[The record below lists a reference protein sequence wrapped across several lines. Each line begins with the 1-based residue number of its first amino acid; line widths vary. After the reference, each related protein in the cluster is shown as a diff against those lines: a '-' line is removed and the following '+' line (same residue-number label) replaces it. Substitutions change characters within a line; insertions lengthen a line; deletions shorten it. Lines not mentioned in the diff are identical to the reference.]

1 MPVPARFI
9 LAVSCILAIT
19 DAADAQ
25 TDFYRAP
32 SSAVVAAPGTL
43 VRQEVI
49 DGAPL
54 GATAYRMLYHS
65 TGLDNKPTLVSG
77 VVIVPPGDP
86 PPGGRPIVAW
96 AHPTSGVVPRCAP
109 SLAIFLF
116 EQIQGL
122 RSFVRDGYVVAATD
136 YPGLGTVGPHPYL
149 VGISEARA
157 VIDSVRVAAQLPG
170 AGGGKKYVVWGHSQG
185 GHAALFTGIITKSY
199 APELDLLGVAAAA
212 PATDLVTLMNEDIDS
227 VGGKNITAMTLW
239 SWQRVFDANM
249 NKVVDRRAIPV
260 VDKLATE
267 CIEGPFDIR
276 TRQRTEQPLEQYFLT
291 TKHPSDVEPWH
302 TLLAKNSP
310 GALPPEIPVFL
321 AQGTDDVIISPKV
334 TRDYAA
340 MLCSAGSKVRILSMP
355 NIGHGRAAQAST
367 RALLEWASDRF
378 AGKSPP
384 DDCSRRKGA
393 LALSSSHFD
402 PSRTSSLRY
411 TGHAHPPQDAPDSVE
426 ECRTIVH

>member
-1 MPVPARFI
+1 MLITFRFVLVI
-9 LAVSCILAIT
+9 LCMLGGA
-19 DAADAQ
+19 DAAEAQ
-25 TDFYRAP
+25 TAFYRAP
-32 SSAVVAAPGTL
+32 ASEIAGAPGTL
-43 VRQEVI
+43 VRQELI

-54 GATAYRMLYHS
+54 GATTYRVLYRS
-65 TGLDNKPTLVSG
+65 TGLDNKPILVSG

-136 YPGLGTVGPHPYL
+136 YPGLGTPETHPYL
-149 VGISEARA
+149 VGESEARA
-157 VIDSVRVAAQLPG
+157 VLDSVRVARSMPG
-170 AGGGKKYVVWGHSQG
+170 AGGGNKFVVWGHSQG
-185 GHAALFTGIITKSY
+185 GHAALFTGILAKSY

-249 NKVVDRRAIPV
+249 DKVVDRRAIPAI
-260 VDKLATE
+260 DQLAKE
-267 CIEGPFDIR
+267 CIEGPFDIAV
-276 TRQRTEQPLEQYFLT
+276 RQRTEQPLEKYFLT
-291 TKHPSDVEPWH
+291 TRHPSDVEPWH
-302 TLLAKNSP
+302 GLLAKNSP
-310 GALPPEIPVFL
+310 GTLPPELPVFL
-321 AQGTDDVIISPKV
+321 AQGTDDVIIRPKV

-340 MLCSAGSKVRILSMP
+340 ALCGAGSKVRILLMP

-367 RALLEWASDRF
+367 LAVLDWTSDRF
-378 AGKSPP
+378 AGKPAP
-384 DDCSRRKGA
+384 DDCSR
-393 LALSSSHFD
+393 
-402 PSRTSSLRY
+402 
-411 TGHAHPPQDAPDSVE
+411 
-426 ECRTIVH
+426 

>member
-1 MPVPARFI
+1 MSVTFRLV
-9 LAVSCILAIT
+9 LATLCMLAGA
-19 DAADAQ
+19 DAANAQ
-25 TDFYRAP
+25 TAFYRAP
-32 SSAVVAAPGTL
+32 PSEAEGAAGTL

-54 GATAYRMLYHS
+54 GATTYRVLYRS
-65 TGLDNKPTLVSG
+65 TGLDNKPILVSG

-136 YPGLGTVGPHPYL
+136 YPGLGTAGPHPYL
-149 VGISEARA
+149 VGTSEARA
-157 VIDSVRVAAQLPG
+157 VIDSVRVAGTLPG
-170 AGGGKKYVVWGHSQG
+170 AGGGKKFMVWGHSQG
-185 GHAALFTGIITKSY
+185 GHAALFTGIIAKSY

-212 PATDLVTLMNEDIDS
+212 PATDLVTLMNDDIDT

-249 NKVVDRRAIPV
+249 DKVVDRRAIPAI
-260 VDKLATE
+260 DQLTQE

-276 TRQRTEQPLEQYFLT
+276 LRQKTEQPLEQYFLT

-302 TLLAKNSP
+302 TLLANNSP
-310 GALPPEIPVFL
+310 GTLPSEIPVFL
-321 AQGTDDVIISPKV
+321 AQGTDDVIIQPKV
-334 TRDYAA
+334 TQDYAA
-340 MLCSAGSKVRILSMP
+340 KLCGAGSKVRILSMP

-367 RALLEWASDRF
+367 QAMLDWASDRF
-378 AGKSPP
+378 AGKAAP
-384 DDCSRRKGA
+384 DDCSR
-393 LALSSSHFD
+393 
-402 PSRTSSLRY
+402 
-411 TGHAHPPQDAPDSVE
+411 
-426 ECRTIVH
+426 

>member
-1 MPVPARFI
+1 MPVTVRLIF
-9 LAVSCILAIT
+9 
-19 DAADAQ
+19 AALCMLVGANAANAQ
-25 TDFYRAP
+25 TGFYRVPA
-32 SSAVVAAPGTL
+32 SEAVGAPGTL

-54 GATAYRMLYHS
+54 GATTYRVLYRS
-65 TGLDNKPTLVSG
+65 TGLDNKPIMVSG

-122 RSFVRDGYVVAATD
+122 RSFLRDGYVVAATD
-136 YPGLGTVGPHPYL
+136 YPGLGTPEPHPYL
-149 VGISEARA
+149 VGASEARA
-157 VIDSVRVAAQLPG
+157 VIDSVRVAGSLPG
-170 AGGGKKYVVWGHSQG
+170 AGGGKKFVVWGHSQG
-185 GHAALFTGIITKSY
+185 GHAALFTGIIAKTY

-212 PATDLVTLMNEDIDS
+212 PATDLAALMNEDIDS

-249 NKVVDRRAIPV
+249 GKVVDPRAIPAI
-260 VDKLATE
+260 DQLAQE
-267 CIEGPFDIR
+267 CIEGPFDLR
-276 TRQRTEQPLEQYFLT
+276 RRQLTEQPLEQYFLN

-302 TLLAKNSP
+302 TLLTENSP

-321 AQGTDDVIISPKV
+321 AQGTDDVIVHPDV
-334 TRDYAA
+334 TKAYAA
-340 MLCSAGSKVRILSMP
+340 KLCKAGSKVHTLSMP

-367 RALLEWASDRF
+367 QAMLEWTSDRF
-378 AGKSPP
+378 AGALAP
-384 DDCSRRKGA
+384 DDCAR
-393 LALSSSHFD
+393 
-402 PSRTSSLRY
+402 
-411 TGHAHPPQDAPDSVE
+411 
-426 ECRTIVH
+426 